1 MSTSDS
7 DDGAPL
13 SARMPPSSNGNGSI
27 GRKKREFDLEYNR
40 NSSSSSSDSDSAPL
54 ARRGQQITLSKRSQ
68 ASVSYSDSDSDNE
81 PLAKRG
87 QQMGRTKRKA
97 MADSDA
103 SSISDDDG
111 SSSGSES
118 DTPLSSKANV
128 QRIKVS
134 SGLVLPKTPASALA
148 ANLKHNPAKS
158 SSGISPTK
166 KMKKEHSSGAK
177 KTRVKKEKDSKAAAK
192 KMVKVEASANGSEG
206 SEGDAEEHKWW
217 LESKDDDGPK
227 WQTLEHNGVLFPPE
241 YEPHGVPLVYRN
253 TSIRLAAPVEEVATF
268 FAAVLG
274 TDHERNKVF
283 QKNFFDDFK
292 EILDE
297 HMPGHG
303 IKEYKHC
310 DFTRIRAH
318 LDAQIAK
325 RKAMT
330 KHEKEAVKKEKAEI
344 EERYSFCMLDG
355 RREKV
360 GNFRIEPPSLFRGR
374 GAHPKT
380 GKLKKRVLPEQVTIN
395 IGAGA
400 KVPDPPAGHRWGKV
414 CNDNTVT
421 WLAMWKENIN
431 GTTKYV
437 FLAAGS
443 SLKGQSDLRKFDK
456 ARNLVLEIDGIR
468 KQYTKDLKSNVMA
481 DRQRATAMYLIDRY
495 ALRAGNEKSDDE
507 ADTVGCCSLRCEH
520 IRLELPNIVH
530 FDFLGKDSIRY
541 QRTTEVDKQVWK
553 NLKIFQK
560 GEDKQSAD
568 MLFDR
573 LNTSLLNKHL
583 QTLMPGLTAKVF
595 RTFNASYV
603 FQQQLASTPSKG
615 SEAEKILAY
624 NRSNREVAV
633 LCNHQRSVSKGFE
646 GQMTRIEDK
655 ILAARYQ
662 RKLIKDYILEIA
674 PALKKKRPDLAQREP
689 GVTAKWIKSFLLAT
703 CEQDRDKARK
713 KFERENER
721 LKDAGE
727 PLLPVSQLSEK
738 LAEIDAR
745 EASIKDGSY
754 VDEPPVTKAATAEK
768 ALEKLDK
775 LTERIKT
782 IELDKIEKDEN
793 KTTALSTS
801 KLNYIDPRIS
811 VAWCKKYAVPIERIF
826 NKTLREKFTWALGVD
841 ADWTF

>member
-1 MSTSDS
+1 MTS
-7 DDGAPL
+7 
-13 SARMPPSSNGNGSI
+13 GNGANIS
-27 GRKKREFDLEYNR
+27 GVKRRPVYSGG
-40 NSSSSSSDSDSAPL
+40 SSSTDSDSDSAPL
-54 ARRGQQITLSKRSQ
+54 AKRSQ
-68 ASVSYSDSDSDNE
+68 PTRLKRRLSSDSSSSDSDNA
-81 PLAKRG
+81 PLAKRS
-87 QQMGRTKRKA
+87 QMGRSKRKP
-97 MADSDA
+97 MDDSD
-103 SSISDDDG
+103 S

-118 DTPLSSKANV
+118 DKPLSSKS
-128 QRIKVS
+128 KVPKIALPN
-134 SGLVLPKTPASALA
+134 GLVLPKTAVMVTA
-148 ANLKHNPAKS
+148 LKHKSAKAYAN
-158 SSGISPTK
+158 SPPK
-166 KMKKEHSSGAK
+166 KIKKEQSTKTTVK
-177 KTRVKKEKDSKAAAK
+177 KESNMNQVRVKKEKGKPVGINSNASLASQLIDRKPLIKAESSLTAG
-192 KMVKVEASANGSEG
+192 SANGSEAT
-206 SEGDAEEHKWW
+206 SEADDEEHKWW
-217 LESKDDDGPK
+217 LENKGDDGPK
-227 WQTLEHNGVLFPPE
+227 WQTLEHSGVLFPPE
-241 YEPHGVPLVYRN
+241 YVPHGVPLLYKN
-253 TSIRLAAPVEEVATF
+253 SEITLAPQVEEVATF

-274 TDHERNKVF
+274 TEHERNKVF

-292 EILDE
+292 EVLDE
-297 HMPGHG
+297 HMPGHSV
-303 IKEYKHC
+303 KEYKWC

-318 LDAQIAK
+318 LDSQSAK

-330 KHEKEAVKKEKAEI
+330 KHEKDAAKKEKMEI
-344 EERYSFCMLDG
+344 EEKYSTCMLDG

-380 GKLKKRVLPEQVTIN
+380 GKLKKRVMPEQVTIN

-400 KVPDPPAGHRWGKV
+400 KVPDPPPGHRWGKV

-431 GTTKYV
+431 GNTKYV

-443 SLKGQSDLRKFDK
+443 SLKGQSDMRKFDK
-456 ARNLVLEIDGIR
+456 ARNLVLEIDKIR
-468 KQYTKDLKSNVMA
+468 KQYTKDLKSNIMA

-520 IRLELPNIVH
+520 ITLEPPNIVH

-541 QRTTEVDKQVWK
+541 QRTTDVDKQVWK

-560 GEDKQSAD
+560 GEDKLNSD

-573 LNTSLLNKHL
+573 LNTTLLNKHL

-595 RTFNASYV
+595 RTFNASFV
-603 FQQQLASTPSKG
+603 FQQQLRNTPTDG
-615 SEAEKILAY
+615 TEAEKILAY

-662 RKLIKDYILEIA
+662 RKLLKEYLLEIA
-674 PALKKKRPDLAQREP
+674 PMLKKKRPDLAQRES
-689 GVTAKWIKSFLLAT
+689 GVTSKWIKAYLLT
-703 CEQDRDKARK
+703 MCEQDREKLTK
-713 KFERENER
+713 KFERDNEKLR
-721 LKDAGE
+721 EAGE
-727 PLLPVSQLSEK
+727 PQLPESQLKEK
-738 LAEIDAR
+738 IAEIDAR
-745 EASIKDGSY
+745 EKSIKDGSY
-754 VDEPPVTKAATAEK
+754 VAEPPVAKNATTDK
-768 ALEKLDK
+768 VLEKLDK
-775 LTERIKT
+775 LTERIKN

-811 VAWCKKYAVPIERIF
+811 IAWCKKYNVPIEKIF
-826 NKTLREKFTWALGVD
+826 NKTLREKFTWALEVD
-841 ADWTF
+841 ANWTF